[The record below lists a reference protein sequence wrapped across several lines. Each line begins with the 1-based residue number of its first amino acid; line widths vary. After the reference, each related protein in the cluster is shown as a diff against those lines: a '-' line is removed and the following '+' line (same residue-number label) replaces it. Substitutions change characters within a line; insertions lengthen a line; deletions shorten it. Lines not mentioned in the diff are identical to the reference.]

1 VLRPEQI
8 EEYRRMTVAERLR
21 LTLELTAFAEAALAA
36 LPREERERRL
46 QLLWEQK
53 RAFHDK
59 VVRRPASA

>member
-1 VLRPEQI
+1 
-8 EEYRRMTVAERLR
+8 MTVAERLR